1 MNLSTKQDTSLIV
14 EHTVLG
20 NTLKVTVVDPVSMEE
35 VSVIGPAT
43 STSGQ
48 ALEQMAKNKLKRK
61 LQTL

>member
-1 MNLSTKQDTSLIV
+1 MNLNTKQDTSLIV

-43 STSGQ
+43 STSTQ

-61 LQTL
+61 LQK